1 MSFCLLLTTHGGWGG
16 VPQPLADPEQT
27 SLLWT
32 LPLMPTPQL
41 LKKRD
46 GNGETGR
53 TGHLP
58 QSLQLPHGKLLP
70 QFQDREQTPAWQ
82 DPPAWGHTAGLVQGL
97 VWMELNACLG
107 IRSRYRESDRGHI
120 D

>member
-1 MSFCLLLTTHGGWGG
+1 
-16 VPQPLADPEQT
+16 
-27 SLLWT
+27 
-32 LPLMPTPQL
+32 MPTPQL

-53 TGHLP
+53 TGHLA
-58 QSLQLPHGKLLP
+58 QSLQLSHGKLLP

-107 IRSRYRESDRGHI
+107 IRSRYRESDRTHI